1 MVDDYAHH
9 PTEIATTLVAARQTK
24 PHRLICAF
32 QPHRYSRTNLLFE
45 EFVSCFK
52 ESDILILTEIYSAGE
67 APIAG
72 VTGKLLAERIKEQ
85 IGQEVVYIEQ
95 RSDISQYLADI
106 AKDGDLIITM
116 GAGDIFLTGEELL
129 ESLNK

>member
-1 MVDDYAHH
+1 M
-9 PTEIATTLVAARQTK
+9 TK
-24 PHRLICAF
+24 
-32 QPHRYSRTNLLFE
+32 
-45 EFVSCFK
+45 
-52 ESDILILTEIYSAGE
+52 IYI

-116 GAGDIFLTGEELL
+116 GAGDIFLTGEELD
-129 ESLNK
+129 

>member
-1 MVDDYAHH
+1 MAQKEDFRLKEKPRSWVVDDYAHH
-9 PTEIATTLVAARQTK
+9 PTEIATTLVAARQAK

-67 APIAG
+67 A
-72 VTGKLLAERIKEQ
+72 Q
-85 IGQEVVYIEQ
+85 
-95 RSDISQYLADI
+95 
-106 AKDGDLIITM
+106 
-116 GAGDIFLTGEELL
+116 
-129 ESLNK
+129 